1 MNEPLSVTVGDELLV
16 ATVVAIGELL
26 VATVVVELLV
36 VLVATVECVVT
47 VECELLVNNDMP
59 VDEVNVSKMSIYFM
73 IWFHVGGRLDYGK

>member
-26 VATVVVELLV
+26 VATVVIELLV

-59 VDEVNVSKMSIYFM
+59 IDEVNISKKSIISYDMVSC
-73 IWFHVGGRLDYGK
+73 WW